1 MGSTPSR
8 QRLSR
13 RASASLA
20 LRLASGSLVC
30 KAARDGADD
39 KLSRNF
45 FRKEPAMRDERVGKL
60 ARLLVEYSIEA
71 GEGDQV
77 LVSAEVGAGPLIG
90 ALYER
95 LLQVGATPVTQ
106 IGLPGMQELFFE
118 HAQELHYEEI
128 PRVTHAIYEGVDA
141 QIGILSPSNTMA
153 LANVD
158 PEKQQALQKRNKPL
172 SEMMLEKDRWVLTL
186 FPTEALAQ
194 ESHMG
199 LFEYEEFAFEAM
211 GLNEEDPVRF
221 WSEKSAEQERLKE
234 RLEEAR
240 EIRIV
245 GPETDL
251 SLSVEG
257 RTFVN
262 SAGMRNMPCGE
273 VFTGPLEDS
282 ANGTVYFGVPAA
294 IAGREISGARLRF
307 EEGKVVEASAEKGE
321 EYLMSL
327 LEADA
332 GARYLGELGIGTNYG
347 IRRAS
352 ANVLFDE
359 KLGGTVHLA
368 IGRSYAQTGGKN
380 DSSVHTD
387 LVCDLREGGELYADG
402 ELIQEDGRFL
412 EFDLAG

>member
-1 MGSTPSR
+1 
-8 QRLSR
+8 
-13 RASASLA
+13 
-20 LRLASGSLVC
+20 VC

-90 ALYER
+90 ALYTR

-153 LANVD
+153 LGNVD

-273 VFTGPLEDS
+273 VFTGPIEDS

-307 EEGKVVEASAEKGE
+307 EEGKVLEASAEKGE

-402 ELIQEDGRFL
+402 ELIQENGRFL